1 MAIQLITLD
10 NTQLGRL
17 IKKIYDRVV
26 KKSETTEVQS
36 VGIDNTPTLNSQNLV
51 LSGGVASELAKKY
64 EKPSGGIPASDIA
77 SGVIPSVPVTDVTV
91 GGTSVLN
98 SGTAVIPAIPTV
110 PTISTDIE
118 TDKASNTKTASPKA
132 VYDEVH
138 PAVATTQ
145 PAGGMLPNVFYNLGT
160 LSGNTTFSFASAS
173 DANIKNEWMFQF
185 ITPATAPTITWPA
198 DITSWMGGVA
208 PVIKENKTY
217 QVSVVNGLGIIAEF

>member
-1 MAIQLITLD
+1 MA
-10 NTQLGRL
+10 NTIDGTNLGYL
-17 IKKIYDRVV
+17 LGKIRDFFW
-26 KKSETTEVQS
+26 KKSETQELT
-36 VGIDNTPTLNSQNLV
+36 IDNAPTSGSNNLV
-51 LSGGVASELAKKY
+51 KSGGVYTELAKKY

-138 PAVATTQ
+138 PAVASSQ
-145 PAGGMLPNVFYNLGT
+145 PQNGFLPNVFYNLGT
-160 LSGNTTFSFASAS
+160 LTGSVTFALA
-173 DANIKNEWMFQF
+173 
-185 ITPATAPTITWPA
+185 TPADATIVNHYYWTFETGSTAPTITWPA
-198 DITSWMGGVA
+198 GVTWLGGSA
-208 PVIKENKTY
+208 PEISADKHYEI
-217 QVSVVNGLGIIAEF
+217 SVLNGYGTFLEM